1 MFSVAARI
9 QWAGLLRFTMN
20 TDTAREA
27 EDIMTRVMMRDLE
40 VGMNRIVDCSFVAAE
55 QINDD
60 AQAAAEHA
68 GSDVLAV

>member
-1 MFSVAARI
+1 
-9 QWAGLLRFTMN
+9 
-20 TDTAREA
+20 
-27 EDIMTRVMMRDLE
+27 
-40 VGMNRIVDCSFVAAE
+40 MNRIVDCSFVAAE